1 MRRYE
6 GSRGAGGGAHWEI
19 NMKHMIQFNIKLLN
33 KS

>member
-1 MRRYE
+1 MKGVE
-6 GSRGAGGGAHWEI
+6 GWGGGAHWEI